1 MLLLF
6 PVDAGS
12 HAEAAAPL
20 ALFFHCIASFLF
32 SSQAPPDT
40 SPNNAFSRIQ
50 FGDIEGSDLVLAAK
64 EWGVPAQRY
73 AISLDTNGRFVAF
86 SEGM

>member
-1 MLLLF
+1 MLVLSML
-6 PVDAGS
+6 DAGS
-12 HAEAAAPL
+12 HTETAAPL

-40 SPNNAFSRIQ
+40 SPDNAFTRIQ
-50 FGDIEGSDLVLAAK
+50 FGDIKGTELVLAAK

-73 AISLDTNGRFVAF
+73 AVSLDTDGRFVAF